1 MMTAETAIGL
11 LAAMLTTIAYV
22 PQVMR
27 AWRTRSTHD
36 ISLPMFLLMAAGI
49 TLWLAYGLLISDLP
63 LIAANLVTLI
73 LVLSVL
79 YFKLRY
85 K

>member
-1 MMTAETAIGL
+1 
-11 LAAMLTTIAYV
+11 MLTTIAYI
-22 PQVMR
+22 PQVAR
-27 AWRTRSTHD
+27 TWRTRSTHD

-49 TLWLAYGLLISDLP
+49 ALWLTYGLLISDLP

-73 LVLSVL
+73 LVIAVL

>member
-1 MMTAETAIGL
+1 MTAETAIGL
-11 LAAMLTTIAYV
+11 LAATLTTIAYV
-22 PQVMR
+22 PKVAR

-36 ISLPMFLLMAAGI
+36 ISLPMFLLLALGI
-49 TLWLAYGLLISDLP
+49 ALWLIYGLLIRDLP

-73 LVLSVL
+73 FVLAIL
-79 YFKLRY
+79 FFKLRY

>member
-1 MMTAETAIGL
+1 MTAETAIGL
-11 LAAMLTTIAYV
+11 LAAMLTTIAYI
-22 PQVMR
+22 PQVAR
-27 AWRTRSTHD
+27 TWRTRSTHD

-49 TLWLAYGLLISDLP
+49 ALWLAYGLLIRDLP

-73 LVLSVL
+73 LVIAVL